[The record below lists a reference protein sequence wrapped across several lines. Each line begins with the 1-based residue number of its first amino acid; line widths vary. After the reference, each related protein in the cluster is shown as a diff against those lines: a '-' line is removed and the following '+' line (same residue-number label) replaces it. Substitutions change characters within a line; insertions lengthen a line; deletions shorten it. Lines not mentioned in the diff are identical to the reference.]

1 MNRHLLPDEI
11 DLLLDGEAGFGVAP
25 LKAHVRDC
33 AECAAELESARL
45 VVAELEALP
54 HFAPSPLFAQRV
66 MQQVQVFE
74 PAHVAVL
81 DTARRFLPQ
90 SRPARA
96 LAAAGGLSIASFL
109 TVALL
114 WVAAR
119 VDILTLLGSGA
130 LDRLRAALVAA
141 GASAVAAALGD
152 PSHAVLRTG
161 AGVAIVATAFA
172 LSLVTA
178 AAGLR
183 LATAASRRRRA

>member
-1 MNRHLLPDEI
+1 VNRHLLPDEI

-25 LKAHVRDC
+25 LKAHVRRC
-33 AECAAELESARL
+33 AECQAELETARTIAAELDD
-45 VVAELEALP
+45 LP
-54 HFAPSPLFAQRV
+54 HFVPSTLFADRV
-66 MQQVQVFE
+66 MAQVQVFE
-74 PAHVAVL
+74 PAHVALL
-81 DTARRFLPQ
+81 DTARRFVPQ

-114 WVAAR
+114 WLAAR

-141 GASAVAAALGD
+141 GANAVATAIGD
-152 PSHAVLRTG
+152 PSLSVLRTG

-183 LATAASRRRRA
+183 FAAAASRRRRA